1 MKTEIHNTLISLIS
15 IQKKIDKINKIFVI
29 LMLACM
35 VGIVSVNVFMRYVL
49 NLGLRWTQDITILF
63 FFYLIFFSIP
73 IAFRSE
79 SHIRIVFFINK
90 LPEKARNILKFIIDI
105 IISFSFILVLFMSID
120 AIKAIGNSP
129 YGALKYPMSFFY
141 YAAAISCFLIFFDSI
156 INIYI
161 DLKGLLQK
169 QSPAQQV

>member
-1 MKTEIHNTLISLIS
+1 MTKENHNTLISLIS
-15 IQKKIDKINKIFVI
+15 IQKKVDKINKIFVI

-35 VGIVSVNVFMRYVL
+35 VVIISVNVFMRYVL
-49 NLGLRWTQDITILF
+49 NLGLRWTQDIVILF
-63 FFYLIFFSIP
+63 FFYFIFFSIP

-79 SHIRIVFFINK
+79 SHVRIVFFTNK
-90 LPEKARNILKFIIDI
+90 LPEKVRDISKFIVDI
-105 IISFSFILVLFMSID
+105 IILFSFILVLFMSID

-141 YAAAISCFLIFFDSI
+141 YAAAISCFLIFLDFI
-156 INIYI
+156 IKIYI

-169 QSPAQQV
+169 